1 MFMANLLPTLLFAV
15 SAYAFPTTSN
25 YSLASIHERTNC
37 TAGTIVCNG
46 PTQFALCNPPQSL
59 VFQPVAAGRLAG
71 GSIAASILSI
81 ALGTSAPSAALPPVS
96 TTIIVTSYATVTIS
110 SSTSSSA
117 VSQTTDSAV
126 PTSTTAS
133 TTTSA
138 TSSSS
143 TAAPPAT
150 SPSSPASD
158 LHGTAYTGDGGSW
171 PGQESWVGSFDE
183 MFIKNTKAMSA
194 SCSQFGQPNNSP
206 QEIEDIK
213 SAIQSVGKS
222 SGVDPRFI
230 LAIVMQES
238 NGCSRTWSTSYSVIN
253 PGLMQT
259 HEGTGSCY
267 TALAANG
274 VVIKPGV
281 ASVPCSSSSITQMIT
296 DGVNGTASGPGLAQ
310 LLKQAGGNDAQT
322 FYRAAR
328 LYNSG
333 AIPSNGD
340 LSAGGATATYASDVA
355 NKLCGFVAA

>member
-1 MFMANLLPTLLFAV
+1 
-15 SAYAFPTTSN
+15 
-25 YSLASIHERTNC
+25 
-37 TAGTIVCNG
+37 
-46 PTQFALCNPPQSL
+46 
-59 VFQPVAAGRLAG
+59 RLAG
-71 GSIAASILSI
+71 GSIVASILSI
-81 ALGTSAPSAALPPVS
+81 AHGTSAPSAALPPVS

-110 SSTSSSA
+110 SSTPTSA
-117 VSQTTDSAV
+117 PSQTTDSAAS
-126 PTSTTAS
+126 TSRPAS
-133 TTTSA
+133 TTTSS

-143 TAAPPAT
+143 TVT
-150 SPSSPASD
+150 SPAASLSSPASNI
-158 LHGTAYTGDGGSW
+158 HGTAYTGDGGSW
-171 PGQESWVGSFDE
+171 PGQQSWVGSFDE
-183 MFIKNTKAMSA
+183 MFITKTKAMSS

-206 QEIEDIK
+206 AEIADIK
-213 SAIQSVGKS
+213 SAIQSVGQS
-222 SGVDPRFI
+222 SGVHPRFI

-238 NGCSRTWSTSYSVIN
+238 VGCTRVWSTSYSVIN

-259 HEGTGSCY
+259 HQGTGSCN

-296 DGVNGTASGPGLAQ
+296 DGVNGTPTGPGLSQ

-333 AIPSNGD
+333 AIPASGD

-355 NKLCGFVAA
+355 NKLCGFVPA